1 VLVQSNFGG
10 VLQVLGAPV
19 GQALGRYAF
28 QRELEERGD
37 GSIIIVV
44 ATDAPLTHR
53 NLRRLTERAVM
64 GLGRTGS
71 FASNGSGDYV
81 IAFSTAP
88 SVRRAY
94 GAERLAG
101 EELGNDAMSPLF
113 AAVVEATEEAIY
125 NSLFMATTVR
135 GSGQTVE
142 AIPLDR
148 VREVLRRHGVG
159 AKAGP
164 DGTRPE

>member
-1 VLVQSNFGG
+1 IAGVPAGQEIPVQ
-10 VLQVLGAPV
+10 AP
-19 GQALGRYAF
+19 GRDED
-28 QRELEERGD
+28 QES

-53 NLRRLTERAVM
+53 NLRRLAERAVM

-94 GAERLAG
+94 SAERLSV

-135 GSGQTVE
+135 GNGQTVE

-159 AKAGP
+159 VEAGP
-164 DGTRPE
+164 EGTRLE